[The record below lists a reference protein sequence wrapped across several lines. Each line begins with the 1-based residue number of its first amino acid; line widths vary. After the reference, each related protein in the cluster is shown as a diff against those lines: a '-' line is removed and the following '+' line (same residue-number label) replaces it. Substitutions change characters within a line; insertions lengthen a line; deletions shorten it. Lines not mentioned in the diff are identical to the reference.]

1 MSKNGNLLLN
11 ISPRSDGS
19 IPIDQRYSLMGV
31 GEWLK
36 INGEAIY
43 GTRPFKIY
51 GEGPKRM
58 ASSGHF
64 VQMDGEYNAENIRFT
79 KTG

>member
-1 MSKNGNLLLN
+1 MERAHL
-11 ISPRSDGS
+11 RH
-19 IPIDQRYSLMGV
+19 
-31 GEWLK
+31 
-36 INGEAIY
+36 
-43 GTRPFKIY
+43 

-79 KTG
+79 KKQDSLHM